1 MRYILTITMFAALL
15 AGCSTNIIDI
25 EEDGATHMLS
35 LRTST
40 EKGEIK
46 YPLNIYAYS
55 GDELVGETSVNSSSD
70 NISLNL
76 PTGVYDVYAVSGSRD
91 FSNGGYITEPLMI
104 GKNNVTL
111 GKADAET
118 TVTMKY
124 AVARLNVALS
134 DVPESITEVKV
145 GVSSL
150 RNSIANNG
158 ELGGNTTVT
167 LQCHKKEDIWLTD
180 TVYVLPSV
188 GDNVKLE
195 ISQGT
200 NNSSGMTTFSYNY
213 PYPIQAGCPYNFKG
227 SYTSGVTMSKLSLVV
242 DMEGWGDD
250 IEPSFAFGEGAG
262 KDGNV
267 TPTSASVFY
276 VDVMPTPC
284 SVWNGHVVATIDET
298 TGEALLLSLEEWESV
313 SSNDE
318 DAEDPTQSSRIA
330 SEYVE
335 GDLIGWMVPSVDNL
349 KAIRTVFFPNVDKIN
364 DVLLQCEG
372 KTLNI
377 KDKIY
382 YITSDIIN
390 KYCFYNNQTS
400 TITARYPLRLVKP
413 VKFVLNQ

>member
-1 MRYILTITMFAALL
+1 MFAALL

-134 DVPESITEVKV
+134 DVPESITDVKV
-145 GVSSL
+145 GIGSL
-150 RNSIANNG
+150 RNSIGNNG
-158 ELGGNTTVT
+158 ELSGSTTIT
-167 LQCHKKEDIWLTD
+167 LQCHKKDDLWLSD

-188 GDNVKLE
+188 GDNVTLA
-195 ISQGT
+195 ITQGMD
-200 NNSSGMTTFSYNY
+200 NSSGMTTFSYDY
-213 PYPIQAGCPYNFKG
+213 PYPIQAGYPYNFKG
-227 SYTSGVTMSKLSLVV
+227 SYTSGVTMSKLSLAV
-242 DMEGWGDD
+242 DMEGWGED

-267 TPTSASVFY
+267 TPTSVSVFT
-276 VDVMPTPC
+276 VKEMPTVC

-298 TGEALLLSLEEWESV
+298 TGEALLLSLEEWEGV

-335 GDLIGWMVPSVDNL
+335 KELMGWNVPTYEEL
-349 KAIRTVFFPNVDKIN
+349 RGIRNVMFNIEKLNEEI
-364 DVLLQCEG
+364 LELEG
-372 KTLNI
+372 VRLEAVNVKKYYVCSSNMLNWGTGMP
-377 KDKIY
+377 
-382 YITSDIIN
+382 ITSEN
-390 KYCFYNNQTS
+390 KGY
-400 TITARYPLRLVKP
+400 LRLVKP